1 MILKSRVIFFN
12 ESLIGKVDILLF
24 VNFSF
29 TSETKFEYQLNDNI
43 IFLLGDLARNFPY
56 PVENMFCFF
65 MIR

>member
-12 ESLIGKVDILLF
+12 ESLIGKVDILF
-24 VNFSF
+24 VKFSF
-29 TSETKFEYQLNDNI
+29 TSETKFEYQLNNNI
-43 IFLLGDLARNFPY
+43 IFLLGDLARIFPY